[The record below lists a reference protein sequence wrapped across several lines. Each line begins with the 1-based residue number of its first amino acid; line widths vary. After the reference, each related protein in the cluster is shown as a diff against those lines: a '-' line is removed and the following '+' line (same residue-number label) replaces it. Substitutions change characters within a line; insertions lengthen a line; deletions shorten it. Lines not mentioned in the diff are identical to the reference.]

1 MSVPPK
7 YDLSRDEIC
16 YLIEQF
22 VFSKRDRQM
31 IRDRLIDGMTYEELA
46 EKYYMS
52 VRQIKNI
59 VHKNKDIVFSHVDRL
74 P

>member
-1 MSVPPK
+1 MSIPPK
-7 YDLSRDEIC
+7 YDLSRDEIN

-22 VFSKRDRQM
+22 VFSRRDRQM
-31 IRDRLIDGMTYEELA
+31 IHDRLIDGMTYEELA

-59 VHKNKDIVFSHVDRL
+59 IHKNKDIVFSHVDRL

>member
-1 MSVPPK
+1 MSVPPQ

>member
-1 MSVPPK
+1 MSIHPK
-7 YDLSRDEIC
+7 YDLSRDEIV
-16 YLIEQF
+16 YLINQF
-22 VFSKRDRQM
+22 VFSRRDREM
-31 IRDRLIDGMTYEELA
+31 ISDRLLDGMTYEQLA

-59 VHKNKDIVFSHVDRL
+59 VHKSKEIVFSHVDRL

>member
-1 MSVPPK
+1 MAIPPK
-7 YDLSRDEIC
+7 YDLSRDEIN

-31 IRDRLIDGMTYEELA
+31 IRDRLLDGMTYEELA

-59 VHKNKDIVFSHVDRL
+59 IHKNKDIVFGHIDRL

>member
-1 MSVPPK
+1 MTYPVTR
-7 YDLSRDEIC
+7 YV
-16 YLIEQF
+16 LIEQF